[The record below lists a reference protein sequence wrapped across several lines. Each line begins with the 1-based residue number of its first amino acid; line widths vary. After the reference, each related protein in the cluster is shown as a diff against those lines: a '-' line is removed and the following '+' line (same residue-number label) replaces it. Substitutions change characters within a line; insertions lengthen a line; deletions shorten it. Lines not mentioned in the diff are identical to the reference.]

1 MMQSLTETYRLKKGS
16 RQSERQNGGPK
27 WSLKKP
33 PEIIVAGPTLF
44 AMVNTIAKEVIA
56 VPFNELKYSAM
67 GTANTLQA

>member
-1 MMQSLTETYRLKKGS
+1 M
-16 RQSERQNGGPK
+16 
-27 WSLKKP
+27 KKP